1 MVLRKS
7 GLAAAVILACSPA
20 AFAGDLQIN
29 GFMNITAG
37 MLSNEDIELDG
48 YDDGVSF
55 DNGSLVGLQLS
66 KQVNDTTSATVQLI
80 SRGSQAYETEASWAY
95 ITYAASENTDIRV
108 GRLRTPI
115 FYYSDFLEVGY
126 AFNWVRPPS
135 TVYRLD
141 SLSSISG
148 VDFTHRFSAGGMDG
162 SVQAYAGRYGGDLA
176 LGDDIYSIDLRR
188 AMGLVLNMSAGDFGA
203 RVSYHQAGLSID
215 ANPAAAALVAA
226 NPTLTGVV
234 PVRAL
239 DQLAAAGA
247 QAGEAD
253 AFTADEDK
261 SAFYQASVS
270 YDNGSTS
277 AIAEWTALKHD
288 TALLNDDSGY
298 LVSVAQRFSDYTVHL
313 TYTAN
318 EDDLKSGNVGV
329 VQGLAEAKENSV
341 ILGVRYDYDSGT
353 AFKFDIQQHDEELV
367 NGAEGESGTLYT
379 VGMSL
384 VF

>member
-108 GRLRTPI
+108 GRLRTPF

-176 LGDDIYSIDLRR
+176 LSGDIYAIELRR
-188 AMGLVLNMSAGDFGA
+188 AMGLVLNVSSGDFGA
-203 RVSYHQAGLSID
+203 RISYHQADLSVD
-215 ANPAAAALVAA
+215 ANPTAAGLVAA
-226 NPTLTGVV
+226 NPALADVIE
-234 PVRAL
+234 VRAL
-239 DQLAAAGA
+239 DGLAALGA
-247 QAGEAD
+247 QAGEAA

-329 VQGLAEAKENSV
+329 VQGFAEAKENSV